1 MPLTFWRAKDR
12 CCEQAQN
19 AAHHGSHSRPGEP
32 RTDVISRVKMQLT
45 TEATHKL
52 ESQGQALS
60 AWSKCSSPQR
70 PLTIWR
76 AKDRCCKQGRNPA
89 HHRSYL
95 QTGETRTGVM
105 SRVKT
110 QLTTEATHILESQG
124 QVS

>member
-19 AAHHGSHSRPGEP
+19 AAHHRSHSLPGEP
-32 RTDVISRVKMQLT
+32 RTGVVSRVKMQLT

-76 AKDRCCKQGRNPA
+76 AKDRCCKQGQYAA
-89 HHRSYL
+89 HHRSYSL
-95 QTGETRTGVM
+95 PGEARKGIV
-105 SRVKT
+105 SRVEI
-110 QLTTEATHILESQG
+110 QLTTEATH
-124 QVS
+124 